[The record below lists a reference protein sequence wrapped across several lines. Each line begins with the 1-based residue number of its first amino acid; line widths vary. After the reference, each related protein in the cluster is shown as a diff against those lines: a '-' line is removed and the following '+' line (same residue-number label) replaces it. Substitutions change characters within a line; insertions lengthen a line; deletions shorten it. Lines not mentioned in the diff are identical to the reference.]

1 MLCKAYG
8 TKWGAIWEY
17 VGEHIGNLGIL
28 WEHIKNNKKKPK
40 KSLPPIPLKKKNQT
54 FECLLQSS
62 LVDVQF
68 PLPTKFITYFGLD

>member
-28 WEHIKNNKKKPK
+28 WEHIKNDKKKK
-40 KSLPPIPLKKKNQT
+40 KTKKISPTHPLKRKNQT

-62 LVDVQF
+62 LVEHNFHSQLYSS
-68 PLPTKFITYFGLD
+68 PILA

>member
-28 WEHIKNNKKKPK
+28 WEHIKNNKKPK
-40 KSLPPIPLKKKNQT
+40 KSLPPIPFKKQI
-54 FECLLQSS
+54 
-62 LVDVQF
+62 VDAQF
-68 PLPTKFITYFGLD
+68 PLPTMFITYFGLG